1 MTELLKELTQI
12 DAPSGKEE
20 EMRRTIRKHLPT
32 AAEVREDALG
42 NLIVHMPG
50 NGKKL
55 MFAAHMDEIGIMV
68 ISAEEKGFLRF
79 INVGGVSVS
88 NILHSKVTFDG
99 GVKGIITTDD
109 VKKKDLKL
117 SDMYI
122 DIGAKN
128 AEEATKKVPIGS
140 MGVFC
145 GAFDEI
151 GGCVSAKALDD
162 RSGCYALLRAMHQIG
177 THENDLYF
185 VFTVQEE
192 IGCKGAKTAT
202 YGIEPDMGIAV
213 DVTACGDGI
222 DGAKMAVHLGEGVAI
237 KVRDS
242 GMIAH
247 PAVRDLMIETAREQ
261 NIPFQLE
268 VLSGGTTDAS
278 SIQVTKNGIPSGT
291 ISIPCRYIHSASE
304 LVSTEDLQNVVRLIA
319 AIAEKTI

>member
-12 DAPSGKEE
+12 NAPSGKEE
-20 EMRRTIRKHLPT
+20 AMRRTIREHLPET
-32 AAEVREDALG
+32 AEVREDALG
-42 NLIVHMPG
+42 NLIVRMPG
-50 NGKKL
+50 NGKKM

-68 ISAEEKGFLRF
+68 TYAEEKGFLRF
-79 INVGGVSVS
+79 TNVGGVSAA

-99 GVKGIITTDD
+99 GVTGIITTDD
-109 VKKKDLKL
+109 AKKKDLKL

-122 DIGAKN
+122 DIGATN
-128 AEEATKKVPIGS
+128 ANEATKKVPIGS

-162 RSGCYALLRAMHQIG
+162 RSGCYALLRAMNQIG
-177 THENDLYF
+177 VHENDLYF

-192 IGCKGAKTAT
+192 IGCKGAKTAA
-202 YGIEPDMGIAV
+202 YGIAPDMGIAV
-213 DVTACGDGI
+213 DVTACGDGV
-222 DGAKMAVHLGEGVAI
+222 DGTKMAVHLGHGAAI

-247 PAVRDLMIETAREQ
+247 SAVRDLMVETAREQ

-268 VLSGGTTDAS
+268 VLTGGTTDAS
-278 SIQVTKNGIPSGT
+278 GIQMTKSGIPSGT
-291 ISIPCRYIHSASE
+291 VSIPCRYIHSASE
-304 LVSTEDLQNVVRLIA
+304 LVSAEDLQNVIRLIT

>member
-12 DAPSGKEE
+12 NAPSGKEE
-20 EMRRTIRKHLPT
+20 EMRRTIREHLPET
-32 AAEVREDALG
+32 AEVREDALG

-68 ISAEEKGFLRF
+68 TYAEEKGFLRF
-79 INVGGVSVS
+79 TNVGGVSAA
-88 NILHSKVTFDG
+88 NIMHSKVTFDG

-109 VKKKDLKL
+109 AKKKDLKL

-122 DIGAKN
+122 DIGAQN
-128 AEEATKKVPIGS
+128 ADEATQKVPIGS

-151 GGCVSAKALDD
+151 GGFVSAKALDD

-192 IGCKGAKTAT
+192 IGCKGAKTAA
-202 YGIEPDMGIAV
+202 YGIAPDMGIAV

-222 DGAKMAVHLGEGVAI
+222 DGTKMAVHLGHGAAI

-247 PAVRDLMIETAREQ
+247 PAVRDLMVETAREQ
-261 NIPFQLE
+261 KIPFQLE
-268 VLSGGTTDAS
+268 VLNGGTTDAS
-278 SIQVTKNGIPSGT
+278 GIQMTKSGIPSGT
-291 ISIPCRYIHSASE
+291 VSIPCRYIHSASE
-304 LVSTEDLQNVVRLIA
+304 LVSTEDLQNVIRLIA